1 MTRDPFEVSI
11 AVAFQLVNSEI
22 STSSYTP
29 PYKRIQLGELQRLR
43 RIVEEQG
50 ARTLQDINRE
60 VIDCYLS
67 QCIYRNGKT
76 LLPSRATQRNRHT
89 AVNAL
94 YRSLRRSGFEIYSPI
109 TDYRAPSA
117 NSGIPPAVDD
127 TDLELLRF
135 ATPLELYP
143 SRNSAVLALAM
154 AGASN
159 GEIAVLTIDAVN
171 LSAGTVL
178 LPGASR
184 LDPRVNAL
192 DKWGINALEKRFAQP
207 TFRGPRIATD
217 TIAELSGVT
226 SVSAAF
232 SRICSDAGLAWEG
245 YEIDSVRRWAAI
257 RIFES
262 SKNLVSVARFLGF
275 RSLDRA
281 ADWVNLNWRNNQ

>member
-1 MTRDPFEVSI
+1 MDIDPFEASI
-11 AVAFQLVNSEI
+11 AVAFQLVDSEI
-22 STSSYTP
+22 STSSHTS
-29 PYKRIQLGELQRLR
+29 PYKRIQLREIQRLR
-43 RIVEEQG
+43 RVVEEQG

-67 QCIYRNGKT
+67 QCIYRNGKA
-76 LLPSRATQRNRHT
+76 LLPSRATKRNRHT

-94 YRSLRRSGFEIYSPI
+94 YRSLRQSGIEIYSPI

-117 NSGIPPAVDD
+117 NSGIPQAVDD
-127 TDLELLRF
+127 NDFDLLRF
-135 ATPLELYP
+135 AAPATLLP
-143 SRNSAVLALAM
+143 SRNPAVLALAT

-159 GEIAVLTIDAVN
+159 GEIAVMTIDAVN
-171 LSAGTVL
+171 LSAGTVS
-178 LPGASR
+178 LPGTSR

-192 DKWGINALEKRFAQP
+192 DLWGIDALESRFAQP
-207 TFRGPRIATD
+207 TFRGPRIVTG

-226 SVSAAF
+226 SVSGAF
-232 SRICSDAGLAWEG
+232 SRICAAAGFPKDC

-262 SKNLVSVARFLGF
+262 SNDLFSVARFLGI